1 MTAAT
6 PPALPYSLRGV
17 SRGSV
22 ILASPHSGRDYPAD
36 FLAQSRLTVSQ
47 LRLAEDAYV
56 DELLAGAVDAGAQLV
71 AARYGRCYLD
81 LNRAADELDP
91 TMFSDAPNNGT
102 ARIGDRVAAGLGIL
116 PRVAAHGLN
125 IYPGRLK
132 VAEAAARIAAVHQP
146 WHMRL
151 DELTNAAV
159 RSFGHAILLDCH
171 SMPTPVGVK
180 GSIAPQFV
188 IGDLYGRSAAPTI
201 VTAIERCLRLDGW
214 RVARND
220 PYAGGYTTA
229 RHGRP
234 QAGVH
239 TVQIEIDR
247 ALYMDVPKLAPHAG
261 FNRVAASLRRVVEM
275 LLRDSG
281 QFGLSPFAQAA
292 E

>member
-1 MTAAT
+1 MISSTS
-6 PPALPYSLRGV
+6 PSLPFSLLGH
-17 SRGSV
+17 SRGPV

-36 FLAQSRLTVSQ
+36 FLARTPLTVAQ
-47 LRLAEDAYV
+47 LRLAEDAFV
-56 DELLAGAVDAGAQLV
+56 DQLLAGAVSVGAQML

-91 TMFSDAPNNGT
+91 TMFSDAPDQLT
-102 ARIGDRVAAGLGIL
+102 RRIGERTAAGLGIL

-125 IYPGRLK
+125 IYSGRLK
-132 VAEAAARIAAVHQP
+132 LADAESRIAALHQP
-146 WHMRL
+146 WHARL
-151 DELTNAAV
+151 DELTAAAV
-159 RSFGHAILLDCH
+159 DEFGYAILLDCH
-171 SMPTPVGVK
+171 SMPTLPGGNGRV
-180 GSIAPQFV
+180 APQFV
-188 IGDLYGRSAAPTI
+188 IGDLHGRSAAPAL
-201 VTAIERCLRLDGW
+201 VAAIDRCLRLDGW
-214 RVARND
+214 QVARNA

-234 QAGVH
+234 RSGVH

-247 ALYMDVPKLAPHAG
+247 ALYMDAPKLTPHAG
-261 FNRVAASLRRVVEM
+261 FHRVAASLRRVVET